1 MSALALSL
9 SHLLKVNLS
18 TPVLINIPDHLV
30 NCLVLRLKPKRLHGS
45 LELLGV
51 NGATAIS
58 IKQVERLAD
67 LLDLLL
73 AEAGALVSLGG
84 LSLGGSAR
92 LKLRAKCAFA
102 CERKDVTGKLEREG
116 PEELCDRPMREKT
129 QRFLLRPRFRLS
141 EEK

>member
-1 MSALALSL
+1 MLALALSL

-73 AEAGALVSLGG
+73 AEAGALIGLRR
-84 LSLGGSAR
+84 LSLGGSAGLHGFTR
-92 LKLRAKCAFA
+92 
-102 CERKDVTGKLEREG
+102 DGKG
-116 PEELCDRPMREKT
+116 ELVPG
-129 QRFLLRPRFRLS
+129 
-141 EEK
+141 